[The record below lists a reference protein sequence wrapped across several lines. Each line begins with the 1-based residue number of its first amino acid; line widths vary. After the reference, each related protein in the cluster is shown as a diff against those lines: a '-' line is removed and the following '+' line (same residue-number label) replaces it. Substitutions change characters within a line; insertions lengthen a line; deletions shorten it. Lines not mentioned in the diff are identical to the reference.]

1 MCVLTVAV
9 IFNIF
14 IANNITDADT
24 FYKKSRTM
32 I

>member
-1 MCVLTVAV
+1 MCLLTVAV

-14 IANNITDADT
+14 IGDHITDADT
-24 FYKKSRTM
+24 FYKKSKTM